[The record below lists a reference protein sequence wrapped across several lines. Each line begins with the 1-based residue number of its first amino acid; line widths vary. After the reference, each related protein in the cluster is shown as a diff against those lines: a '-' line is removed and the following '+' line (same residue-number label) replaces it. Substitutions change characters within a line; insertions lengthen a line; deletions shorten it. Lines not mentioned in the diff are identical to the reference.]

1 MIATN
6 SSAGKVKKLQKQFK
20 ELKEDFIELEENLEE
35 AMDKNMQEFG
45 EDMRETMDE
54 NMQELDKNMTET
66 MDENMHHV
74 NHSLNHLDKRIGIK
88 YHYRYVRISEKATKT
103 WRNLP
108 LSFNVTK
115 LIILF
120 FH

>member
-6 SSAGKVKKLQKQFK
+6 SSAGAMKKLKKQFK
-20 ELKEDFIELEENLEE
+20 ELKEDFVELEENLEE

-74 NHSLNHLDKRIGIK
+74 NHSLNHLDQRIGINYPK
-88 YHYRYVRISEKATKT
+88 LCNQVRSLSLFR
-103 WRNLP
+103 WRTLT
-108 LSFNVTK
+108 L
-115 LIILF
+115 LWGL
-120 FH
+120 